1 VALGLSVGLVL
12 AWLIGIPFLGLS
24 DTYQLVINTTTTI
37 ITFIMVFVVQATQN
51 RDSKAIHAKLDGLVE
66 ATDDAD
72 EQLENIENMT
82 EREIDALHQE
92 VTGGEAETGR

>member
-1 VALGLSVGLVL
+1 
-12 AWLIGIPFLGLS
+12 
-24 DTYQLVINTTTTI
+24 
-37 ITFIMVFVVQATQN
+37 VQATQN